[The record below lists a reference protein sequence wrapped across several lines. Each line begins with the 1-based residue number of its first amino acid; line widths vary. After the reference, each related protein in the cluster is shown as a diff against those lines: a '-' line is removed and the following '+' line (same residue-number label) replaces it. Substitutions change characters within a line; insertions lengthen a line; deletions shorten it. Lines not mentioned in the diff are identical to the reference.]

1 MTMNTSTWP
10 REMFKNPIVSLASR
24 AAPPYLIRESCRAK
38 NFNVKLNH
46 TKTAKNRAMPHRRRC
61 SKDLW
66 RRTTR
71 DKASGRTRRAMMISP
86 STIRKA
92 ASRAAAT

>member
-46 TKTAKNRAMPHRRRC
+46 TKTAKKSGYA
-61 SKDLW
+61 
-66 RRTTR
+66 TQ
-71 DKASGRTRRAMMISP
+71 ASLQQRSMETNDARQG
-86 STIRKA
+86 
-92 ASRAAAT
+92 